1 MIHYCFIKGN
11 QKICFF
17 SLNFHFSDKT
27 VQNYMYFKNKNLL
40 MKEVFT
46 RFLKLTLNQILTT
59 YKKKTNHEV
68 NEKLNKRHVVL
79 FSY

>member
-1 MIHYCFIKGN
+1 
-11 QKICFF
+11 
-17 SLNFHFSDKT
+17 
-27 VQNYMYFKNKNLL
+27 MYFKNKNLL

-59 YKKKTNHEV
+59 YKKKKSNHEV